1 MTGTNDVAANSK
13 AVEALKQAVC
23 DRVDE
28 LADQL
33 IDASHQIHAH
43 PELNFE
49 EHFAHDLLTAM
60 LDRHDLAAVRH
71 AYGLETAFDSTAG
84 SDGPTVAVLCE
95 YDALPGVGHACG
107 HNIIATAGL
116 GAGLAAAFVAEA
128 AGGRVRIM
136 GTPAEEGGGG
146 KVLMARQ
153 GAFDG
158 VDAAMMVHPADADLI
173 AMDCIAIQELLV
185 TFHGKS
191 AHASAAPWDG
201 RNALDAAVLGY
212 MNVATMRQHIRP
224 NERVHGIFTKG
235 GDKPNIVPHEAEMDW
250 YVRSGT
256 ISSLQPLKQR
266 VYTALESAASAC
278 GCTMSHSWVDNTYA
292 DMVDNGPMVA
302 SYVANAAR
310 MGRTVMDPVTS
321 GRRVMGSTDMGNVSY
336 LVPSIHPMI
345 KVSPDGVPIHSL
357 EFATWAASP
366 AGDQAVLDGAKA
378 MAMTVVDLWCSTP
391 LRERVQVA
399 FAGRPKGVQ
408 VL

>member
-23 DRVDE
+23 DRIDE

-60 LDRHDLAAVRH
+60 LDRHDVAAVRH

-158 VDAAMMVHPADADLI
+158 VDAAMMVHPSSADVESMYAI
-173 AMDCIAIQELLV
+173 AVQQVKV
-185 TFHGKS
+185 TYHGKAS
-191 AHASAAPWDG
+191 HAAAHPELG

-212 MNVATMRQHIRP
+212 SAVGALRQHIAP
-224 NERVHGIFTKG
+224 DERIHGIFTEA
-235 GDKPNIVPHEAEMDW
+235 GDQPNVVPRRAAAHY

-256 ISSLQPLKQR
+256 LARLEQLKPRVLASLEGG
-266 VYTALESAASAC
+266 ALSA
-278 GCTMSHSWVDNTYA
+278 GCEMEVVWVDSPYA
-292 DMVDNGPMVA
+292 ELVHNATLGARYSAHAALLGRSVA
-302 SYVANAAR
+302 GVEHASL
-310 MGRTVMDPVTS
+310 TV
-321 GRRVMGSTDMGNVSY
+321 GSTDMGNVS
-336 LVPSIHPMI
+336 LEVPSIHPTI
-345 KVSPDGVPIHSL
+345 AAAPPDSSIHT
-357 EFATWAASP
+357 EAFAVAAASP
-366 AGDQAVLDGAKA
+366 SGDLAVPDGAKA
-378 MAMTVVDLWCSTP
+378 MAGVAVDLWADPS
-391 LRERVQVA
+391 
-399 FAGRPKGVQ
+399 
-408 VL
+408 VLTAATEEWRSVTH